1 MLDLIYIKSLLYGG
15 SDGIVTI
22 FNILIGLK
30 NLEMSNQNII
40 LITLIVLF
48 GDAISMALADFNSN
62 IDTEIYNSNYNIL
75 LSSIITF
82 FSFIIFGSIP
92 IVAYFLLSSKPNL
105 IYSFFLSF
113 ISFSLLIFVSERV
126 RKKENIWKNTIKK
139 TIISFFAILFTF
151 FFSKF
156 INNMKNKFINK

>member
-1 MLDLIYIKSLLYGG
+1 MLELIYIKSLLYGG

-30 NLEMSNQNII
+30 NIEISNQNIM

-62 IDTEIYNSNYNIL
+62 IDTEIYKSDYNKII
-75 LSSIITF
+75 SSIITF

-92 IVAYFLLSSKPNL
+92 IITYFLMANKQNL
-105 IYSFFLSF
+105 KYSFILSF
-113 ISFSLLIFVSERV
+113 ISFSLLIFISEKM
-126 RKKENIWKNTIKK
+126 RKKKNIWINTIKK
-139 TIISFFAILFTF
+139 VIISLFAIIFTF
-151 FFSKF
+151 FFSKYVNY
-156 INNMKNKFINK
+156 IKNNYMN